1 MLEICCLKNSIVKR
15 LKGIIGIVLSRQ
27 YLLRLIAPL
36 LGVVGYKESACVL
49 FRCSHL
55 MGVKRETSM
64 RAVQQQNVMLPK
76 SLG

>member
-15 LKGIIGIVLSRQ
+15 NNWHCSFKTVFAETHSPSSGSSGIQ
-27 YLLRLIAPL
+27 
-36 LGVVGYKESACVL
+36 GVCVL